1 MSSVK
6 KELVSGVMY
15 TGAAKYAGVA
25 VALGVT
31 AVLARLLPPDD
42 FGPIAVATVII
53 TFFNVFS
60 DWGIGPA
67 VIQNKQLT
75 KADLNGIFSFTLW
88 AGVGVTAVFFGSSW
102 FIAEFYKTDVLG
114 PICRLLSLN
123 LLFASANIVPNA
135 LLFKEKR
142 FRFIA
147 VRNLCVQG
155 VAGTAAIIAAFS
167 GAGIYA
173 LTINPIVSSAAMLVI
188 NLRENPL
195 VPRLVPARDAIR
207 KIFSFSA
214 YQFAFN
220 FINFFSRNVD
230 KLLIG
235 KFMMPLLGYYEKS
248 YRLMMLPLQNITNVV
263 SPVMHPIF
271 SEYQHDF
278 AKLSSSYLKVVR
290 FLAFIGFPLSVFLWF
305 SAHEVII
312 TVFGGQWEPSVPV
325 FKILTT
331 TVGIQVV
338 MSTSGSV
345 FQAAGQT
352 KMLFISGL
360 LSAVLNVGAIC
371 AGIFAYGSLEAV
383 AWGISMSFAVN
394 FVQCYYLMFYRTFR
408 LPWGPFWRMLASPFA
423 LSAILWA
430 VLFALSYVLPE
441 PMNII
446 LSLAVKS
453 CAALAV
459 WCIYI
464 QATGT
469 FDIKS
474 KVSGIAARI
483 KGKRRADDRGAADA
497 DKADK

>member
-15 TGAAKYAGVA
+15 TGAAKYAGIA

-31 AVLARLLPPDD
+31 AVLARMLPPED

-67 VIQNKQLT
+67 VIQNRQLT
-75 KADLNGIFSFTLW
+75 KQDLGGIFSFTMW
-88 AGVGVTAVFFGSSW
+88 AGITAAGIFFGCSW
-102 FIAEFYKTDVLG
+102 FIAGFYETDVLR
-114 PICRLLSLN
+114 PICQLLSLN
-123 LLFASANIVPNA
+123 LLFASLNIVPNA

-155 VAGTAAIIAAFS
+155 IAGIAAIAAAFS

-195 VPRLVPARDAIR
+195 VPELIPSRRAIG

-220 FINFFSRNVD
+220 FINFFSRNAD

-235 KFMMPLLGYYEKS
+235 KYMMPLLGYYEKS

-271 SEYQHDF
+271 SEYQNDL

-290 FLAFIGFPLSVFLWF
+290 FLAFVGFPLSVFLWF
-305 SAHEVII
+305 SAHEIVL

-325 FKILTT
+325 FRILTT
-331 TVGIQVV
+331 TVGMQVV
-338 MSTSGSV
+338 LSTSGSV

-371 AGIFAYGSLEAV
+371 VGIFAYGSLEAV

-394 FVQCYYLMFYRTFR
+394 FIQCYYLMFYRTFR
-408 LPWGPFWRMLASPFA
+408 LPWEPFWRTLVSPLT
-423 LSAILWA
+423 LSAIMCA
-430 VLFALSYVLPE
+430 VLFSLSHILPE
-441 PMNII
+441 TTGKI
-446 LSLAVKS
+446 LSLTVKS

-459 WCIYI
+459 WCAYI
-464 QATGT
+464 QICGIY
-469 FDIKS
+469 DIKKKTYAIIS
-474 KVSGIAARI
+474 RI
-483 KGKRRADDRGAADA
+483 KRKQNTDNGR
-497 DKADK
+497 

>member
-15 TGAAKYAGVA
+15 TGAAKYAGIV

-31 AVLARLLPPDD
+31 AVLARMLPPED

-75 KADLNGIFSFTLW
+75 KQDLGGIFSFTMW
-88 AGVGVTAVFFGSSW
+88 AGIAVAGIFFCSSW
-102 FIAEFYKTDVLG
+102 FIAGFYETEVLR
-114 PICRLLSLN
+114 PICQLLSLN
-123 LLFASANIVPNA
+123 LLFASLNIVPNA

-155 VAGTAAIIAAFS
+155 IAGIAAITAAFS

-188 NLRENPL
+188 NLRENPI
-195 VPRLVPARDAIR
+195 VPKPIPSRGAIS

-220 FINFFSRNVD
+220 FINFFSRNAD

-235 KFMMPLLGYYEKS
+235 KYMMPLLGYYEKS

-271 SEYQHDF
+271 SEYQHDL

-290 FLAFIGFPLSVFLWF
+290 FLAFIGFPL
-305 SAHEVII
+305 
-312 TVFGGQWEPSVPV
+312 
-325 FKILTT
+325 
-331 TVGIQVV
+331 
-338 MSTSGSV
+338 SV

-394 FVQCYYLMFYRTFR
+394 FVQCYYLMFYRTFH
-408 LPWGPFWRMLASPFA
+408 LPWGPFWRALVSPLT
-423 LSAILWA
+423 LSAILCA
-430 VLFALSYVLPE
+430 ALFSLSYVMPE
-441 PMNII
+441 SAGII
-446 LSLAVKS
+446 LSLIVKS

-459 WCIYI
+459 WCAYI
-464 QATGT
+464 QI
-469 FDIKS
+469 F
-474 KVSGIAARI
+474 GIYDI
-483 KGKRRADDRGAADA
+483 KGKALAMISRVRG
-497 DKADK
+497 KLRSRNSGN

>member
-15 TGAAKYAGVA
+15 TGAAKYAGIV

-31 AVLARLLPPDD
+31 AVLARMLPPED

-75 KADLNGIFSFTLW
+75 KQDLGGIFSFTMW
-88 AGVGVTAVFFGSSW
+88 AGIAVAGIFFCSSW
-102 FIAEFYKTDVLG
+102 FIAGFYETEVLR
-114 PICRLLSLN
+114 PICQLLSLN
-123 LLFASANIVPNA
+123 LLFASLNIVPNA

-155 VAGTAAIIAAFS
+155 IAGIAAITAAFS

-188 NLRENPL
+188 NLRENPI
-195 VPRLVPARDAIR
+195 VPKPIPSRGAIS

-220 FINFFSRNVD
+220 FINFFSRNAD

-235 KFMMPLLGYYEKS
+235 KYMMPLLGYYEKS

-271 SEYQHDF
+271 SEYQHDL

-305 SAHEVII
+305 SAHEVVL

-325 FKILTT
+325 FRILTT
-331 TVGIQVV
+331 TVGVQVV
-338 MSTSGSV
+338 LSTSGSV

-394 FVQCYYLMFYRTFR
+394 FVQCYYLMFYRTFH
-408 LPWGPFWRMLASPFA
+408 LPWGPFWRALVSPLT
-423 LSAILWA
+423 LSAILCA
-430 VLFALSYVLPE
+430 ALFSLSYVMPE
-441 PMNII
+441 SAGII
-446 LSLAVKS
+446 LSLIVKS
-453 CAALAV
+453 CTALAV
-459 WCIYI
+459 WCAYVQIFGIY
-464 QATGT
+464 
-469 FDIKS
+469 D
-474 KVSGIAARI
+474 I
-483 KGKRRADDRGAADA
+483 KGKALAMISRVRG
-497 DKADK
+497 KLRSRNSGN